1 LIGAPSALRI
11 ISKYC
16 QEKKLVNFLG
26 YGPLA
31 LNMKRLEE
39 KLSSPLD
46 VAKKELIRKVSRNI
60 EEGIFKVDNEF
71 KNSIQICIQSSSL
84 SKRIER
90 EVLDQLE
97 KVFENKKELDDHV
110 RRIYD
115 ITDKVNFIQNFKLT
129 KFSIF

>member
-1 LIGAPSALRI
+1 MLI
-11 ISKYC
+11 
-16 QEKKLVNFLG
+16 KLTV
-26 YGPLA
+26 
-31 LNMKRLEE
+31 
-39 KLSSPLD
+39 D

-115 ITDKVNFIQNFKLT
+115 ITVKVNFIQNFN
-129 KFSIF
+129 